1 MSEQVQNQSE
11 NQSQVSAD
19 NQTQTDAGNGNTAPT
34 APQTAEPKPEPSFGM
49 ITEGES
55 GISLRTIKK
64 AIRQ

>member
-19 NQTQTDAGNGNTAPT
+19 NQTNATDSENTVP